1 MQSAQ
6 LARQVSAGVLVGLS
20 AVIYSISYGAFL
32 FSGPLSG
39 LVGFGITAALITAIT
54 GALFGLMSEEG
65 SFISGPDSNT
75 ISVMVG
81 MLAVFGSM
89 GLPEDATLGLAVA
102 ALFTTSLVCIT
113 VFVIVAKLNLAEL
126 VRYIPFS
133 VMAGFLAATGWLMAS
148 GALNIIAGTPL
159 SIAGL
164 EALRE
169 DPARPELL
177 FSFVVVGVLYA
188 FAPRVSS
195 GVLIPVVMFVATLL
209 VNLFLGSHACNAAM
223 CSPQRWLFP
232 SLQDTQ
238 WMPPWELLADLPDPQ
253 LLLQQLP
260 TMLVVSFVGLLTI
273 LLSIAS
279 LELNYRRE
287 FDLNQ
292 MLKAHA
298 ATTVFTAFWGGF
310 VGIISIG
317 RTTLNYQAGGGKVS
331 GVVAALMCIAM
342 LFGAGSLIAY
352 VPKAALGGLIL
363 YLGLNMLKQWLWQQR
378 QAVSRE
384 ELAQILLIL
393 VLVANYGYV
402 VGFAA
407 GVVIS
412 CAIFIITY
420 SDIPLT
426 NLTTDLSL
434 FSSSVVRPQHQVE
447 ILKTHGQA
455 TRLYRLSGYV
465 FFGSASR
472 IDAVFKK
479 LDIDTIDGV
488 IIDFS
493 KVTGIDTAAIGVF
506 QRILR
511 RYHGSALHFHF
522 VHAPG
527 NMQSVVAISKDP
539 TASKLVTYYPALD
552 LAVEAAENLLIAQHP
567 QEVVS
572 NDCFAFLGGIG
583 DRKLFRSYC
592 ELRHV
597 ARGELLCRDGDFSNE
612 VYFIE
617 DGSLETLK
625 TANDGARLRLSKL
638 AQGAMVGEI
647 AFYTGSART
656 AAIEAVMDSQIH
668 VLTQAGLAK
677 MRIHHPGLATRFDQM
692 VIRRMAAA
700 LTRTNRL
707 IATLD

>member
-1 MQSAQ
+1 MQGS

-32 FSGPLSG
+32 FSGPLSS

-54 GALFGLMSEEG
+54 GALFGLMSEES

-81 MLAVFGSM
+81 MLAVFGSL
-89 GLPEDATLGLAVA
+89 GLPADATLQLAVA
-102 ALFTTSLVCIT
+102 ALFVTSLVCIAIFLT
-113 VFVIVAKLNLAEL
+113 VAKLNLAEL

-159 SIAGL
+159 SVAGL
-164 EALRE
+164 EALRS

-195 GVLIPVVMFVATLL
+195 GVLIPVVMFVASIL
-209 VNLFLGSHACNAAM
+209 VNLFLASGVCEAAM

-238 WMPPWELLADLPDPQ
+238 WLPPWELLSNPPDLQ

-292 MLKAHA
+292 MLRAHA

-317 RTTLNYQAGGGKVS
+317 RTTLNHQAGGGKVS
-331 GVVAALMCIAM
+331 GVVAALMCLAM
-342 LFGAGSLIAY
+342 LFGAGELIAY
-352 VPKAALGGLIL
+352 VPKSALGGLIL

-378 QAVSRE
+378 KTVSRE

-420 SDIPLT
+420 SHIPLT
-426 NLTTDLSL
+426 NLSTDLAL
-434 FSSSVVRPQHQVE
+434 FSSSVVRPQHQVDL
-447 ILKTHGQA
+447 LKAHGGSV
-455 TRLYRLSGYV
+455 RLYRLSGYV

-479 LDIDTIDGV
+479 LDANAIEGV
-488 IIDFS
+488 ILDFS
-493 KVTGIDTAAIGVF
+493 KVSGIDTSAIGVF

-511 RYHGSALHFHF
+511 RYHGSTVHFYF
-522 VHAPG
+522 VHAPA
-527 NMQSVVAISKDP
+527 NTNSVTAISNDP

-552 LAVEAAENLLIAQHP
+552 LALEAAEERLIAQHP
-567 QEVVS
+567 QDSVTG
-572 NDCFAFLGGIG
+572 NCFAFLASEG

-597 ARGELLCRDGDFSNE
+597 TRGELLCKDGDFSNE

-617 DGSLETLK
+617 DGSLETIKML
-625 TANDGARLRLSKL
+625 NGEARLRLSKL
-638 AQGAMVGEI
+638 TQGAMVGEI
-647 AFYTGSART
+647 AFYTGGART
-656 AAIEAVMDSQIH
+656 ASIQAVMESHIH
-668 VLTQAGLAK
+668 VLTQAALAK

-692 VIRRMAAA
+692 VIRRIAAA

>member
-6 LARQVSAGVLVGLS
+6 LARQAAAGVLVGLS

-54 GALFGLMSEEG
+54 GALFGLMSEEP

-81 MLAVFGSM
+81 MLAVFGSLQ
-89 GLPEDATLGLAVA
+89 LPEQATLQLAMAGL
-102 ALFTTSLVCIT
+102 LCTSLVCIAI
-113 VFVIVAKLNLAEL
+113 FLAVAKLNLAEL

-159 SIAGL
+159 SFAGL
-164 EALRE
+164 EALRT

-177 FSFVVVGVLYA
+177 YSFAVVGVLYA
-188 FAPRVSS
+188 LAPKVAS
-195 GVLIPVVMFVATLL
+195 GVLIPAVMLGASLL
-209 VNLFLGSHACNAAM
+209 VNLLLASGVCDSELCA
-223 CSPQRWLFP
+223 PERWLFP
-232 SLQDTQ
+232 GLQDTQ
-238 WMPPWELLADLPDPQ
+238 WLPPWELVADLPDSA

-292 MLKAHA
+292 MLRAHA
-298 ATTVFTAFWGGF
+298 ATTLFTAFWGGF

-317 RTTLNYQAGGGKVS
+317 RTTLNHQAGGGRLS
-331 GVVAALMCIAM
+331 GVVAALMCLAM
-342 LFGAGSLIAY
+342 LFGAGNLIAY

-378 QAVSRE
+378 RSVSRE

-393 VLVANYGYV
+393 VLVANFGYV

-407 GVVIS
+407 GVVIA
-412 CAIFIITY
+412 CAIFIVTY
-420 SDIPLT
+420 SRIPLT
-426 NLTTDLSL
+426 NLSTDLAL
-434 FSSSVVRPQHQVE
+434 FSSSVVRPQHQVD
-447 ILKTHGQA
+447 ILKAHGGRV
-455 TRLYRLSGYV
+455 RLYRLSGYV

-472 IDAVFKK
+472 IDAVFQK
-479 LDIDTIDGV
+479 LDIGEIEGV

-493 KVTGIDTAAIGVF
+493 KVSGIDTSAIGVF

-511 RYHGSALHFHF
+511 RYHGTPLHFHF

-527 NMQSVVAISKDP
+527 NMKSVIAISQDA
-539 TASKLVTYYPALD
+539 TASRLVTYYPALD
-552 LAVEAAENLLIAQHP
+552 LAVEAAEERLIAQHP
-567 QEVVS
+567 PETAS
-572 NDCFAFLGGIG
+572 HDCFAFLAGAG

-592 ELRHV
+592 ELRQVTH
-597 ARGELLCRDGDFSNE
+597 GELLCRDGDFSNE

-617 DGSLETLK
+617 EGSLETIK
-625 TANDGARLRLSKL
+625 TVNGDARLRLSKL
-638 AQGAMVGEI
+638 TQGAMVGEI

-656 AAIEAVMDSQIH
+656 ASIQAVLDSRIQ
-668 VLTQAGLAK
+668 VLTQASLAR

-692 VIRRMAAA
+692 VIRRLAAA